1 MSDTREVVAVDF
13 ATDEEDDP
21 TPLYERER
29 APVDRVEDLVLLVLA
44 AADADDLAHE
54 TLVPRVVALVEDH
67 GDAFEVETETAGVEA
82 FDALG
87 LLASL
92 GYVEGYPTAPEV
104 ETAALTDRGE
114 RGAKALV
121 AGLDAEAQAALTEV
135 TCS

>member
-1 MSDTREVVAVDF
+1 MSVESPDGTG
-13 ATDEEDDP
+13 DP
-21 TPLYERER
+21 TPPLYERDR
-29 APVDRVEDLVLLVLA
+29 APVDRVDDLVLLVLA
-44 AADADDLAHE
+44 AADADELEHA

-67 GDAFEVETETAGVEA
+67 GDAFDVEAETAGVEA

-87 LLASL
+87 LLAAV
-92 GYVEGYPTAPEV
+92 GYVESDPTAPEV